1 MRHSTDTEKLSNPE
15 ENLSQQP
22 VQEEVD
28 AIYELINCIQADLT
42 QTIFLITYV
51 KDYVRKNCKR
61 RIPLQ
66 TWTKR

>member
-22 VQEEVD
+22 LQEEED
-28 AIYELINCIQADLT
+28 AVYKLINGIQADLT
-42 QTIFLITYV
+42 QTISLITYV

-61 RIPLQ
+61 RMPLQ
-66 TWTKR
+66 TLTKR